1 MRKTISALLL
11 ALTLAWAMP
20 SKAQLKFGVV
30 AGLNLSEVSFKE
42 TSTNFDSNN
51 RAGWYIGPK
60 VEFTVPLIGIGA
72 DISLQYNQR
81 KLNAEAE
88 GNSTSK
94 TLRSFEIPVNIR
106 YQIGVGELAAVYVAT
121 GPQFGFPV
129 GAKDWASSYQLKK
142 SNVTWNV
149 GAGVKLLGHLQ
160 AGLGYNFAISKFGK
174 GYEGEI
180 GSFKTNTW
188 QLQLGYMF

>member
-1 MRKTISALLL
+1 MKKTISVLLL
-11 ALTLAWAMP
+11 ALTLVWAMP

-30 AGLNLSEVSFKE
+30 AGLNLSEVSFKDAPN
-42 TSTNFDSNN
+42 NFDSNN
-51 RAGWYIGPK
+51 RAGWYLGPK
-60 VEFTVPLIGIGA
+60 IEFTVPIIGIGA

-81 KLNAEAE
+81 KLNAEAD
-88 GNSTSK
+88 GSSSSK

-106 YQIGVGELAAVYVAT
+106 YQIGLGDMAAVYVAT

-129 GAKDWASSYQLKK
+129 GTKDWASSYQLKK

-149 GAGVKLLGHLQ
+149 GAGVKLLGHFQ
-160 AGLGYNFAISKFGK
+160 AGLGYNFAISKFGAS
-174 GYEGEI
+174 YDGEI

-188 QLQLGYMF
+188 QLQIGYMF